1 MESADHG
8 LSSYFENHS
17 PQGKAY
23 SEKACVREYIKFCM
37 EEKEF
42 FNPERRHYLTH
53 LAALHGHLPLLQE
66 LLKYSDMLDPFIIMT
81 AGESSFAQSLL
92 VNFGF

>member
-1 MESADHG
+1 MKTTLHEGKHGRVKKPASA
-8 LSSYFENHS
+8 
-17 PQGKAY
+17 
-23 SEKACVREYIKFCM
+23 EYIKFCM
-37 EEKEF
+37 KEKEF
-42 FNPERRHYLTH
+42 LNPERRHYLTH

-66 LLKYSDMLDPFIIMT
+66 LLNPSDMLDPFIIMT